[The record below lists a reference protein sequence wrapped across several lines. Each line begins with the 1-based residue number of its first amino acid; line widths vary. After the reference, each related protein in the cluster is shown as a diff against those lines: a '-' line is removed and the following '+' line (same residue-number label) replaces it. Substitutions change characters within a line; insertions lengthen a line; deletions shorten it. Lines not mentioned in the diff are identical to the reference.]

1 MLGKAD
7 DFLCDASRGIG
18 LRECEDSPVQL
29 VKALVIG
36 DEGEGGRDELKGSL
50 CIGDEYSGVL
60 AYERHSV
67 MGLMVLGYVRRGDEY
82 GGFAEEAQFADG
94 GSAGT

>member
-1 MLGKAD
+1 M
-7 DFLCDASRGIG
+7 
-18 LRECEDSPVQL
+18 EL
-29 VKALVIG
+29 VKTLVIG
-36 DEGEGGRDELKGSL
+36 DEGEGGRDELLHGL
-50 CIGDEYSGVL
+50 LIGDEDSGVL

-67 MGLMVLGYVRRGDEY
+67 MGLMVLGYVRRWDEY

>member
-1 MLGKAD
+1 MLSKAD
-7 DFLCDASRGIG
+7 DFLRDAFGGVG
-18 LRECEDSPVQL
+18 LCEGEDSPMQL

-36 DEGEGGRDELKGSL
+36 DEGEGGRYELKGSL
-50 CIGDEYSGVL
+50 CIGDEDSCIL
-60 AYERHSV
+60 SYERHGV

-82 GGFAEEAQFADG
+82 GGFAKEAQFADR

>member
-1 MLGKAD
+1 M
-7 DFLCDASRGIG
+7 
-18 LRECEDSPVQL
+18 EL
-29 VKALVIG
+29 VKTLVIG
-36 DEGEGGRDELKGSL
+36 DEGEGGRYELLHGL
-50 CIGDEYSGVL
+50 LIGDEDSGVL
-60 AYERHSV
+60 AYERHGV